1 MGRFVWRVDVDHWLF
16 LRRMRIL
23 PLLAHIVASRR

>member
-1 MGRFVWRVDVDHWLF
+1 MGSFVWRVDVDHWLF
-16 LRRMRIL
+16 LRCMRIV